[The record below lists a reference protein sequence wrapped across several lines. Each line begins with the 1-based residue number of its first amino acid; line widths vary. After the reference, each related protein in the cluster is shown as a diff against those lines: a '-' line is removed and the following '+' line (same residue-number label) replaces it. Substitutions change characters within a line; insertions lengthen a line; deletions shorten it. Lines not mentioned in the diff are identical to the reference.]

1 MWPNL
6 QETAGLVTFTED
18 ILNGKLHFLCSDKP
32 WIYQTNF
39 REKSFNL
46 LDTKLVV
53 NNGMYEAQ
61 LYGREIKNLI
71 ICNSSIPK
79 RCKRDEISVD
89 LHWPKQILSKF
100 DMKA

>member
-1 MWPNL
+1 M
-6 QETAGLVTFTED
+6 
-18 ILNGKLHFLCSDKP
+18 
-32 WIYQTNF
+32 
-39 REKSFNL
+39 